1 MLIGTVMDTLNRS
14 DYFIIG
20 GLAAAVLF
28 GLSILLFIV
37 LFVRREQRASR
48 RCPHCAET
56 IKAGATVCGFCNRP
70 V

>member
-1 MLIGTVMDTLNRS
+1 LLTEIGMDSLGRA

-20 GLAAAVLF
+20 GLLVAVLF
-28 GLSILLFIV
+28 GLSILVFIV
-37 LFVRREQRASR
+37 VFVRREQQANL

-56 IKAGATVCGFCNRP
+56 IKAGATVCRFCNRP